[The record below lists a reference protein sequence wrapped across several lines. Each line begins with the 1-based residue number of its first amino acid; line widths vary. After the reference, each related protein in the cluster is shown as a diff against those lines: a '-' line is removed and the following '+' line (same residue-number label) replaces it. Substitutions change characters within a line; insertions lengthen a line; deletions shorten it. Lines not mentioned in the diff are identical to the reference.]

1 MLPLST
7 DLPIHPAI
15 VHLPLGLALIVPALA
30 FALLWARRG
39 VAPGAAW
46 AVVLIQALVFAGALA
61 AEQTGER
68 DEDRAEAAG
77 APEAAIEAHE
87 EAAEVFVVL
96 SGLTLGALALGVALR
111 QRTAGAPALG
121 LAALLALGALGQGL
135 RVGHAGGAIVY
146 GPRAGAQT
154 AAWPAGGGEG
164 GDEGGGEGGAAEGDD
179 DDD

>member
-1 MLPLST
+1 MIPLAT

-30 FALLWARRG
+30 FALLWARRS

-46 AVVLIQALVFAGALA
+46 AAVLIQALVFAGALA

-77 APEAAIEAHE
+77 VPEAAIEAHE
-87 EAAEVFVVL
+87 EAAEVFIAL

-146 GPRAGAQT
+146 GPRAGGS
-154 AAWPAGGGEG
+154 AAACPAAAAGGEG
-164 GDEGGGEGGAAEGDD
+164 AAGEGEDD
-179 DDD
+179 DD